1 MKKMAV
7 LSLILVLAASS
18 VEATIPSDIQAVE
31 REEVMVQESEEETND
46 AEEIKASM
54 EKYQKKQE
62 KKAAKDFEKPTVEQ
76 VLFDKDAQRQEMTDE
91 DLAEELY
98 CDSLEELAIC
108 VMAEAGNQGI
118 DGMRMVA
125 DVILNRVDDSDFP
138 DTIHGVISQ
147 PYQFSSY
154 HDGGMQRWNTPS
166 EDCYKAVQMELQNRS
181 YPGLLYF
188 KEGSYSQYGTPA
200 FQHGAHYFST
210 K

>member
-18 VEATIPSDIQAVE
+18 VEATIPADIQAVE
-31 REEVMVQESEEETND
+31 QKEQILKGDENPDKTDVKKDKKVESV
-46 AEEIKASM
+46 SV
-54 EKYQKKQE
+54 KKP
-62 KKAAKDFEKPTVEQ
+62 KKDKKVEKPTIEQ
-76 VLFDKDAQRQEMTDE
+76 TLYSKDQQAESMTE
-91 DLAEELY
+91 AELEEELY

-125 DVILNRVDDSDFP
+125 DVILNRVDDPDFP

-147 PYQFSSY
+147 QYHFRSY
-154 HDGGMQRWNTPS
+154 WDGGMQRWSTPS
-166 EDCYKAVQMELQNRS
+166 GDCYKAVQMELQSRS
-181 YPGLLYF
+181 YPGLMYF
-188 KEGSYSQYGTPA
+188 CTGGYSQYGTPA
-200 FQHGAHYFST
+200 FQHGEHYFST